1 MGLSAP
7 FAVVMEAI
15 VGEAPDGGPYIG
27 RGTVGLRAP
36 LAVMVTSRDR
46 GEAARPGVTVASAIA
61 TVGGGRGHK
70 AAKKAGDGLEEGG
83 ELGWIWDLRV
93 CSVTSRFNPK

>member
-7 FAVVMEAI
+7 LAVVVGPV
-15 VGEAPDGGPYIG
+15 VGEAPNCGSYIG

-36 LAVMVTSRDR
+36 PAIMVTSRDR
-46 GEAARPGVTVASAIA
+46 CEAARPGVAVASAVA

-70 AAKKAGDGLEEGG
+70 AAKKAGDGLEEGR
-83 ELGWIWDLRV
+83 ELGWVWDLRV
-93 CSVTSRFNPK
+93 CSVTERFNPK